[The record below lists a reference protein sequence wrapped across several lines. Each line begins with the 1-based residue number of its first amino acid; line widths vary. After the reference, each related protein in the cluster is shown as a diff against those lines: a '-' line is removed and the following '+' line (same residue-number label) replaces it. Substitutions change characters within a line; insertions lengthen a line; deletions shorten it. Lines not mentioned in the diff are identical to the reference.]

1 MKLTTPMGETKDT
14 WIAVGLDKDLDEAM
28 KKSVREYL
36 QIANEKYGM
45 TKQDA
50 LLFGS
55 AAIDFEVSQVVDIVK
70 GIHGVIP
77 KQIFQPLNLRKGKKG

>member
-1 MKLTTPMGETKDT
+1 
-14 WIAVGLDKDLDEAM
+14 M

-36 QIANEKYGM
+36 DIASEKYGM

-55 AAIDFEVSQVVDIVK
+55 AAIDFDVSQIVDIVK
-70 GIHGVIP
+70 GIHGTVP
-77 KQIFQPLNLRKGKKG
+77 EQLFRGLRQENRS